1 MPLASNLLAEDKR
14 LQSCLVSDPAHVK
27 LGDQGPHVRRIQVAL
42 ILIDDAAIDQGELDA
57 QYYGPSTASVVLAY
71 KTARNII
78 NKAYQDKAD
87 NIVGKMTIKSLDD
100 EMLALQR
107 DPAPYRYRACRRR
120 RPPMLPIVDR
130 SVRIGAKMKLK

>member
-1 MPLASNLLAEDKR
+1 MR
-14 LQSCLVSDPAHVK
+14 L
-27 LGDQGPHVRRIQVAL
+27 IQVAL

-57 QYYGPSTASVVLAY
+57 RYYGQSTASAVLAY
-71 KTARNII
+71 KTARNVI

-107 DPAPYRYRACRRR
+107 DPAPYRYRVCRRR
-120 RPPMLPIVDR
+120 RPPVIPIVDMNI
-130 SVRIGAKMKLK
+130 RIGAKMRIPDRSARRV